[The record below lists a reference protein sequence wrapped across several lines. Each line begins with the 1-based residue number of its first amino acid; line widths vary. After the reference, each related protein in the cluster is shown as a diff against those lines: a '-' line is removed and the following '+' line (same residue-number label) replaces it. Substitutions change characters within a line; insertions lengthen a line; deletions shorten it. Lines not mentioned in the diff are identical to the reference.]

1 MTNIFEKTNWADA
14 IYQIARTDRVEG
26 GASGTAN
33 KQAQQLADRT
43 QYLKA
48 MIESFNDAA
57 EYTFYV
63 SDDDPDGTIAG
74 IAGTPAGRIF
84 RVAQGEGLEYSFIY
98 YENQGGIARRI
109 TTQPSAAMV
118 TKALHRGGLEAAT
131 SSKIPAKM
139 SFSGELFNGATGWNG
154 LNECPS
160 PYYGG
165 FSVPAGVT
173 GYNSYVSPRVTFT
186 PSMLA
191 DMAGNRVLFI
201 FGIRHSAALG
211 DAVSDPAQFVRYAW
225 QDNEAISRPV
235 MEVYSLSDT
244 ESVVI
249 IEADINAASVNI
261 SVALQY
267 KINSVAAEQ
276 LTFYTHSAF
285 YRVLR
290 TGNFAKEL
298 DNHAAARIV
307 PPTNDL
313 TPLLPSFIEMLNG
326 AVRDVSTGKVTI
338 PAGVTGY
345 NTYTGRFNA
354 IHNDRTRAGEVIRLE
369 AVFTCSPGFL
379 QTLSAYVIGV
389 VKKLDGVQSTAAQI
403 PGSEA
408 IYVIDDSTFRISAD
422 YIVSGNASELVA
434 VYFQLRDNTPT
445 SSERS
450 LTIKH
455 TSYAFLSDGDFR
467 GDIVRETNQKRLT
480 TGSLLPDLLSVGGEA
495 FNGGVLDKTQRKLT
509 IPVGSTGNNTYLQPF
524 MDGRALVKFPGAR
537 ARISMLFETSG
548 DVTAQSP
555 VTANIRINTSA
566 GQNNTAAEMTRVKPL
581 NASML
586 RAELVITLTGQETT
600 FAPYIQVKSN
610 IARTTAALFKLT
622 DLRVELLDVV
632 GLNDTLNDQMLSF
645 RLSALKTAIDKEI
658 SDAAGGVAYYK
669 TITIKPDGSGDYTSL
684 AAAIAANGGG
694 FTALTQILYQLY
706 SGIYPE
712 RNINFPAYITVD
724 GIGNPWIK
732 GELPADVDPAQIPLN
747 QTIWIN
753 NTATIRNVKITCKNM
768 RYPIHS
774 DAQAYPDLS
783 IKNAVLNLEGC
794 HIEHYGNAE
803 AQAYQDSV
811 SSGVTIWSSC
821 HAWGGGLH
829 SGEKINCLNTDFI
842 SPTTAFYSHSNR
854 DFDAPCRITIKG
866 GSLRNRDPNGI
877 SALAVQNLGSG
888 QVSFLNME
896 GVTIQ
901 GAISVDSNTWR
912 AEKLDNQ
919 LADRNSEMRI
929 YLHGCSPVAVR
940 STNDSRALQL
950 ISIDSASS
958 SVVVSGTAV
967 PALFGQNPV
976 IIKGGSG
983 YPARVLSAHS
993 VKGEVAGGLIGQR
1006 LGDCTVVNKILTVIF
1021 DGGSPVTLTLAA
1033 NYTAMPNDAV
1043 VSALNAL
1050 LNDSSGR
1057 SFSIITPYNYSAPVY
1072 QSDRETILT
1081 NTSAAVILKGTAV
1094 AFNASKLNG
1103 RRANSGDIRSA
1114 IAGIALENIAPGA
1127 QGRVQ
1132 SSGYIH
1138 ATYVVFTGAAPAAF
1152 MATCSVNADATLSAG
1167 SSTPVLQRVGTD
1179 IYEII

>member
-1 MTNIFEKTNWADA
+1 MTNIFEKTNWTDA

-26 GASGTAN
+26 GASGIAN

-98 YENQGGIARRI
+98 YENQDGIARRI

-139 SFSGELFNGATGWNG
+139 SFSGELLNGATGWNG

-244 ESVVI
+244 ESAVI

-285 YRVLR
+285 YRVLG

-326 AVRDVSTGKVTI
+326 AVRDVSTGKITI

-354 IHNDRTRAGEVIRLE
+354 VHNDRTRAGEVIRLE

-509 IPVGSTGNNTYLQPF
+509 IPVGNTGNNTYLQPF

-555 VTANIRINTSA
+555 VTANIRINTPA
-566 GQNNTAAEMTRVKPL
+566 GQNNTAAEMTRVKPIS
-581 NASML
+581 ASML

-610 IARTTAALFKLT
+610 IARTT
-622 DLRVELLDVV
+622 
-632 GLNDTLNDQMLSF
+632 
-645 RLSALKTAIDKEI
+645 
-658 SDAAGGVAYYK
+658 
-669 TITIKPDGSGDYTSL
+669 
-684 AAAIAANGGG
+684 
-694 FTALTQILYQLY
+694 
-706 SGIYPE
+706 
-712 RNINFPAYITVD
+712 
-724 GIGNPWIK
+724 
-732 GELPADVDPAQIPLN
+732 
-747 QTIWIN
+747 
-753 NTATIRNVKITCKNM
+753 
-768 RYPIHS
+768 
-774 DAQAYPDLS
+774 
-783 IKNAVLNLEGC
+783 
-794 HIEHYGNAE
+794 
-803 AQAYQDSV
+803 
-811 SSGVTIWSSC
+811 
-821 HAWGGGLH
+821 
-829 SGEKINCLNTDFI
+829 
-842 SPTTAFYSHSNR
+842 
-854 DFDAPCRITIKG
+854 
-866 GSLRNRDPNGI
+866 
-877 SALAVQNLGSG
+877 
-888 QVSFLNME
+888 
-896 GVTIQ
+896 
-901 GAISVDSNTWR
+901 
-912 AEKLDNQ
+912 
-919 LADRNSEMRI
+919 
-929 YLHGCSPVAVR
+929 
-940 STNDSRALQL
+940 
-950 ISIDSASS
+950 
-958 SVVVSGTAV
+958 
-967 PALFGQNPV
+967 
-976 IIKGGSG
+976 
-983 YPARVLSAHS
+983 
-993 VKGEVAGGLIGQR
+993 
-1006 LGDCTVVNKILTVIF
+1006 
-1021 DGGSPVTLTLAA
+1021 
-1033 NYTAMPNDAV
+1033 
-1043 VSALNAL
+1043 
-1050 LNDSSGR
+1050 
-1057 SFSIITPYNYSAPVY
+1057 
-1072 QSDRETILT
+1072 
-1081 NTSAAVILKGTAV
+1081 
-1094 AFNASKLNG
+1094 
-1103 RRANSGDIRSA
+1103 
-1114 IAGIALENIAPGA
+1114 
-1127 QGRVQ
+1127 
-1132 SSGYIH
+1132 
-1138 ATYVVFTGAAPAAF
+1138 
-1152 MATCSVNADATLSAG
+1152 
-1167 SSTPVLQRVGTD
+1167 
-1179 IYEII
+1179 

>member
-1 MTNIFEKTNWADA
+1 MTNIFEKTNWTDA

-26 GASGTAN
+26 GASGIAN

-74 IAGTPAGRIF
+74 ISGTPAGRIF

-98 YENQGGIARRI
+98 YENQDGIARRI

-139 SFSGELFNGATGWNG
+139 SFFGELLNGATGWNG

-244 ESVVI
+244 ESAVI

-313 TPLLPSFIEMLNG
+313 TPLLPSLIEMLNG
-326 AVRDVSTGKVTI
+326 AVRDVSTGKITI

-354 IHNDRTRAGEVIRLE
+354 VHNDRTRAGEVIRLE

-555 VTANIRINTSA
+555 VTANIRINTPA

-610 IARTTAALFKLT
+610 IARTTDAHFKLA

-645 RLSALKTAIDKEI
+645 RLSALKTAIDKQI

-694 FTALTQILYQLY
+694 FTALTQILYQLH

-712 RNINFPAYITVD
+712 RNLNLPAYITVD

-747 QTIWIN
+747 QTIWMN

-811 SSGVTIWSSC
+811 FSGVTVWSSC

-842 SPTTAFYSHSNR
+842 SPTTAFYSHSNK
-854 DFDAPCRITIKG
+854 DFDAPCRITIRG

-940 STNDSRALQL
+940 STNDARALQL

-967 PALFGQNPV
+967 PALFGKNPV

-1006 LGDCTVVNKILTVIF
+1006 LGDCTAVNKILTVIF

-1033 NYTAMPNDAV
+1033 NYTAMSNDAV

-1072 QSDRETILT
+1072 QSDREVILT
-1081 NTSAAVILKGTAV
+1081 NTSGAVILKGTAV

-1152 MATCSVNADATLSAG
+1152 LATCSVNADATLSAG
-1167 SSTPVLQRVGTD
+1167 NSTPVLQRVGTD
-1179 IYEII
+1179 TYEII